1 MQNNLTGGD
10 IINFK
15 SLSDLRNYLDKT
27 EWD

>member
-1 MQNNLTGGD
+1 MQNNLTGGEF
-10 IINFK
+10 IKFE